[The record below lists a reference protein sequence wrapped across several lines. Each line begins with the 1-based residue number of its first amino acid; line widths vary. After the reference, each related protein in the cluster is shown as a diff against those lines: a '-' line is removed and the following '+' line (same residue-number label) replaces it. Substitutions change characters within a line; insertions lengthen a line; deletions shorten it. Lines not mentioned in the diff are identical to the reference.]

1 MRIESNVKLILF
13 YLKDTGRV
21 GWYEG
26 GWWKRQDN
34 DLLPWR
40 ITCWLTLLTTKEKKS
55 PGKKTHTKNKKNIHF
70 FLFIQ
75 LFLEILEWWSLKSFF
90 AKKWNLNFKKKFLHI
105 KVVEWKSKPWLYYHC
120 TSVFIYLGYYRRR
133 RRLLGLYNYKW
144 QSLYIISL
152 RTYDICSG
160 V

>member
-1 MRIESNVKLILF
+1 MKTSRQWPAAMTDHLLADALDN
-13 YLKDTGRV
+13 
-21 GWYEG
+21 
-26 GWWKRQDN
+26 KR
-34 DLLPWR
+34 
-40 ITCWLTLLTTKEKKS
+40 KKKS
-55 PGKKTHTKNKKNIHF
+55 RKKHTHKKKKTYIF

-75 LFLEILEWWSLKSFF
+75 LFLESLEWWSLKSFF
-90 AKKWNLNFKKKFLHI
+90 AKKWNLNLKKKFLHI